1 MENGTVITTNGVE
14 LTEEQKKFMEE
25 NGAQP
30 SAPVLVVKEK
40 KSLWKRFVDSKPIKF
55 VRRHKVEIGVGIGVA
70 AAGAGAAYLAYKE
83 GVKDGYG
90 LSEADY
96 TVSDV
101 DDAETDEPVD
111 VDLEEPTDLP
121 NE

>member
-1 MENGTVITTNGVE
+1 MGNETNNQG
-14 LTEEQKKFMEE
+14 LTQEQMDFIET
-25 NGAQP
+25 NNAQP
-30 SAPVLVVKEK
+30 QPADKPVLVVKEK
-40 KSLWKRFVDSKPIKF
+40 PTLWKRFVNSKPIRF
-55 VRRHKVEIGVGIGVA
+55 VRKHKVEIGVGIGVA

-96 TVSDV
+96 EISSG
-101 DDAETDEPVD
+101 EEEPEDTVD